1 MANQNLPLIK
11 AYNGQIFLLSEIN
24 DLMDEYGIPSEEKCQ
39 AEERLKYHKYI
50 EAQVCDDSI
59 INEYITKPN
68 N

>member
-1 MANQNLPLIK
+1 
-11 AYNGQIFLLSEIN
+11 
-24 DLMDEYGIPSEEKCQ
+24 MDEYGIPSEEKCQ